1 MMFELIL
8 DLAVVHALRIYQ
20 YLHHKHWARA
30 KIDEEKLS

>member
-20 YLHHKHWARA
+20 YLPHKQARA
-30 KIDEEKLS
+30 KIDEENLS